1 MKGQYFKKDKKVKL
15 IRRTAQSNAGG
26 YAKTTYQYMTES
38 AIWAYTRQLSQ
49 DQKYAAHAYMTEE
62 ERYFVLNYRN
72 DLKLYDIVEYK
83 GVFYSI
89 TRLDTENDYNT
100 ELFVYVEKAKPGDTP
115 KPSEILPYEEPST

>member
-15 IRRTAQSNAGG
+15 IRRTARDTAGG
-26 YAKTTYQYMTES
+26 YPKPVYQYMTPS

-49 DQKYAAHAYMTEE
+49 DQKYAAHAYMTDE
-62 ERYFVLNYRN
+62 ERYFVVGYRN

-89 TRLDTENDYNT
+89 TRLDTEDDYNT
-100 ELFVYVEKAKPGDTP
+100 DLFIYVEKAKPGDTP
-115 KPSEILPYEEPST
+115 KAAEILPYEAPSA